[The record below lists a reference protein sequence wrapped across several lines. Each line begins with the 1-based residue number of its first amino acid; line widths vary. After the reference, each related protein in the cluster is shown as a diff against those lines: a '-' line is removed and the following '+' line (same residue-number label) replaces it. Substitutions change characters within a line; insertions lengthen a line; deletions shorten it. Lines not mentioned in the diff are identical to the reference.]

1 MRAHNFNDLSGQ
13 RFGRLKATDFDGT
26 RNGKSWWRC
35 SCDCGSEKV
44 VAYQHLVSGLVR
56 SCGCLRRDSA
66 RALMTTHGGSVG
78 GGARWYQVWAGMI
91 DRCNNPQ
98 SLRFHRYGGRGIGI
112 CERWRDPRAFY
123 DDMGDPPPGM
133 TIERIDN
140 DAGYSPENCRWA
152 TRKEQN
158 NNRSTTR
165 LIDFGGET
173 LSAAAWAE
181 RLGITKATMYYRLRT
196 WPLERALTESPRRW

>member
-1 MRAHNFNDLSGQ
+1 
-13 RFGRLKATDFDGT
+13 
-26 RNGKSWWRC
+26 
-35 SCDCGSEKV
+35 
-44 VAYQHLVSGLVR
+44 
-56 SCGCLRRDSA
+56 
-66 RALMTTHGGSVG
+66 MTKHGGSVD
-78 GGARWYQVWAGMI
+78 GGARWYQAWTGMI
-91 DRCNNPQ
+91 DRCDNPN
-98 SLRFHRYGGRGIGI
+98 SLRFHRYGGRGIGV

-123 DDMGDPPPGM
+123 ADMGDPAAGF
-133 TIERIDN
+133 TLERIDN
-140 DAGYSPENCRWA
+140 DADYSPENCRWA

-165 LIDFGGET
+165 LIYFGGET